1 MRFSSWRVSLGLS
14 AMLVGLSSLTSS
26 TSCVEN
32 DTPLSEAA
40 RSPDPGAGRALGWKP
55 GEPGLPARR
64 ASGQAEIAE
73 AVRGLEAA
81 GSTCSDACP
90 SLLALRLGVTHL
102 CGVTDTKYDFKVC
115 VDNKKLLA
123 DAEAKLKAPC
133 NACAPEVEKPD
144 ASDY

>member
-1 MRFSSWRVSLGLS
+1 MRLSSWRVSLGL
-14 AMLVGLSSLTSS
+14 AAILLGLFGLTTSS
-26 TSCVEN
+26 SCVEN

-55 GEPGLPARR
+55 GDPGLPARR

-123 DAEAKLKAPC
+123 DAEAKLKSPC
-133 NACAPEVEKPD
+133 NSCAPEVEKPD